1 MEGVAAGVPYVVLP
15 PETDRPDAPTVVAWH
30 LNDPPRT
37 ERAMAAALPLA
48 GLDAWRVYLGL
59 PLSGSRSPE
68 GGLERLGYEDA
79 VLKVYGPIVFG
90 AAEEFPA
97 ALAALRAEHGL
108 GTGRLGVLGG
118 SVGALVAQQVAATRP
133 AAKPAAGPAMEP
145 VDAIALVSPVTRL
158 RPLVVANGRRYGFDY
173 PWRPASE
180 EVAARLDFVARADEI
195 SAPTLLV
202 VGEKDAPDGIL
213 EPAAALHAA
222 LPGSVLETVP
232 GLEHALADEPG
243 TDPSP
248 QTAAAAAVDRIVARW
263 FRRWLWL

>member
-1 MEGVAAGVPYVVLP
+1 MEGTVAGVPYVVLP
-15 PETDRPDAPTVVAWH
+15 PESGRPDAPTVVAWH

-59 PLSGSRSPE
+59 PLSGARTPA
-68 GGLERLGYEDA
+68 GGLEKLGYEDA

-97 ALAALRAEHGL
+97 ALAQLRAEHGL

-118 SVGALVAQQVAATRP
+118 SIGALVAQQVATTTA
-133 AAKPAAGPAMEP
+133 

-173 PWRPASE
+173 PWSPASE
-180 EVAARLDFVARADEI
+180 EVAARLDFVAQAG
-195 SAPTLLV
+195 SVQAPTLLV

-232 GLEHALADEPG
+232 GLGHALAEEPG
-243 TDPSP
+243 TDPAP
-248 QTAAAAAVDRIVARW
+248 QTADAAAVDRIVARW

>member
-1 MEGVAAGVPYVVLP
+1 MEGTVAGVPYVVLP
-15 PETDRPDAPTVVAWH
+15 PESDRPAAPTVVAWH

-59 PLSGSRSPE
+59 PLSGVRTPA
-68 GGLERLGYEDA
+68 GGLEKLGYEDA

-97 ALAALRAEHGL
+97 ALAQLRAEHGL

-118 SVGALVAQQVAATRP
+118 SIGALVAQQVATTTA
-133 AAKPAAGPAMEP
+133 

-173 PWRPASE
+173 PWSPASE
-180 EVAARLDFVARADEI
+180 EVAARLDFVARAG
-195 SAPTLLV
+195 SLQAPTLLV

-213 EPAAALHAA
+213 EPAAALHEA

-232 GLEHALADEPG
+232 GLGHALAEEPG
-243 TDPSP
+243 TDPAP
-248 QTAAAAAVDRIVARW
+248 QTAGAAAVDRIVARW

>member
-1 MEGVAAGVPYVVLP
+1 MVDGVAAGVPYVVLP
-15 PETDRPDAPTVVAWH
+15 PETPRPDAPTVVAWH

-59 PLSGSRSPE
+59 PLSGARTPA
-68 GGLERLGYEDA
+68 GGLEKLGFEDA
-79 VLKVYGPIVFG
+79 VLKVYGPIVSG

-97 ALAALRAEHGL
+97 ALAELQASHGL
-108 GTGRLGVLGG
+108 GRGRIGVLGG
-118 SVGALVAQQVAATRP
+118 SVGALVAQQVAATT
-133 AAKPAAGPAMEP
+133 P
-145 VDAIALVSPVTRL
+145 VDAVALVSPVTQL

-173 PWRPASE
+173 PWKPESE
-180 EVAARLDFVARADEI
+180 EVAARLDFVARAGEI
-195 SAPTLLV
+195 GAPTLVV
-202 VGEKDAPDGIL
+202 VGEKDSPDGIL

-232 GLEHALADEPG
+232 GLEHALAEEPG
-243 TDPSP
+243 TDPAP
-248 QTAAAAAVDRIVARW
+248 QTPHAAAVDRIVARW

>member
-59 PLSGSRSPE
+59 PLSGARTPP
-68 GGLERLGYEDA
+68 GGLEKLGYEDA
-79 VLKVYGPIVFG
+79 VLEVYGPIVFG

-97 ALAALRAEHGL
+97 ALEQLRTEHGL
-108 GTGRLGVLGG
+108 GGGRLGLLGG
-118 SVGALVAQQVAATRP
+118 SIGALVAQEVAATT
-133 AAKPAAGPAMEP
+133 A
-145 VDAIALVSPVTRL
+145 VDAVALVSPVIRL
-158 RPLVVANGRRYGFDY
+158 RPLVVANSRRYGFDY
-173 PWRPASE
+173 AWSPASE
-180 EVAARLDFVARADEI
+180 EIAARVDFVARAG
-195 SAPTLLV
+195 SLTAPTQIV
-202 VGEKDAPDGIL
+202 VGENDSPDGIL

-232 GLEHALADEPG
+232 GLEHALAAEPG
-243 TDPSP
+243 TDPAP
-248 QTAAAAAVDRIVARW
+248 QTAEAAAVDRIVARW

>member
-1 MEGVAAGVPYVVLP
+1 MEGIAAGVPYVLLP
-15 PETDRPDAPTVVAWH
+15 PETDRPAAPTVVAWH
-30 LNDPPRT
+30 FNDPPRT

-59 PLSGSRSPE
+59 PLSGARTPE
-68 GGLERLGYEDA
+68 GGLEKLGYEDA

-97 ALAALRAEHGL
+97 ALARLRAEHGL
-108 GTGRLGVLGG
+108 GAGRLGVLGG
-118 SVGALVAQQVAATRP
+118 SIGALVAQQVAATAP
-133 AAKPAAGPAMEP
+133 ATMP
-145 VDAIALVSPVTRL
+145 VDAVALVSPVTRL

-173 PWRPASE
+173 PWSPASE
-180 EVAARLDFVARADEI
+180 EVAARLDFVARAR
-195 SAPTLLV
+195 SLRAPTLLV

-232 GLEHALADEPG
+232 GLEHALAAEPG
-243 TDPSP
+243 TDPAP
-248 QTAAAAAVDRIVARW
+248 QTPHAAAVDQIVARW

>member
-1 MEGVAAGVPYVVLP
+1 MEGVAAGAPYVVLP

-59 PLSGSRSPE
+59 PLSGARTPE
-68 GGLERLGYEDA
+68 GGLEKLGYEDA

-97 ALAALRAEHGL
+97 ALAALWSAHGL
-108 GTGRLGVLGG
+108 GAGRLGVLGG
-118 SVGALVAQQVAATRP
+118 SVGSLVAAQVATTT
-133 AAKPAAGPAMEP
+133 P

-158 RPLVVANGRRYGFDY
+158 RPLIVANGRRYGFDY
-173 PWRPASE
+173 PWSPEAE
-180 EVAARLDFVARADEI
+180 QLAARLDFVARAAELT
-195 SAPTLLV
+195 APTLLV

-222 LPGSVLETVP
+222 LPGSRMETVP
-232 GLEHALADEPG
+232 GLEHALAEEPG
-243 TDPSP
+243 TDPAP
-248 QTAAAAAVDRIVARW
+248 QTEHAAAVDGLVADW
-263 FRRWLWL
+263 FRRWL

>member
-1 MEGVAAGVPYVVLP
+1 MEGTVAGVPYVVLP

-59 PLSGSRSPE
+59 PLSGARTPA
-68 GGLERLGYEDA
+68 GGLEKLGYEDA

-97 ALAALRAEHGL
+97 ALAQLRAEHGL

-118 SVGALVAQQVAATRP
+118 SIGALVAQQVATTTA
-133 AAKPAAGPAMEP
+133 
-145 VDAIALVSPVTRL
+145 VDAIALVSPVARL

-173 PWRPASE
+173 PWSPASE
-180 EVAARLDFVARADEI
+180 EVAARLDFVARAG
-195 SAPTLLV
+195 SLQAPTLLV

-232 GLEHALADEPG
+232 GLEHALAEEPG
-243 TDPSP
+243 TDPAP
-248 QTAAAAAVDRIVARW
+248 QTAGAAAVDRIVARW

>member
-1 MEGVAAGVPYVVLP
+1 MEGTAAGVPYVVLP
-15 PETDRPDAPTVVAWH
+15 PETDRPDAPTVLAWH

-48 GLDAWRVYLGL
+48 GVDAWRVYLGL
-59 PLSGSRSPE
+59 PLSGARTPP

-90 AAEEFPA
+90 AAEELPA
-97 ALAALRAEHGL
+97 ALAQLRAEHGL
-108 GTGRLGVLGG
+108 GAGRLGLLGG
-118 SVGALVAQQVAATRP
+118 SIGALVAQQVAAT
-133 AAKPAAGPAMEP
+133 MP
-145 VDAIALVSPVTRL
+145 VDALALVSPVTQL

-173 PWRPASE
+173 PWSPASE
-180 EVAARLDFVARADEI
+180 EVAARLDFVAQAGSLRSPA
-195 SAPTLLV
+195 LLV

-232 GLEHALADEPG
+232 GLEHALAEEPG
-243 TDPSP
+243 TDPAP
-248 QTAAAAAVDRIVARW
+248 QTADAAVVDRIAAAFFGRHLAV
-263 FRRWLWL
+263 